1 MNRPSKNQSPFLI
14 GAHMSIAGGVHK
26 ALLEGQAFGANV
38 IQIFTANQRQWH
50 SKAISEAEVQLWE
63 KTRTETGITHI
74 MSHDNY
80 LINLGSAKKLL
91 LEKSRLAFAEEI
103 KRCHQLKIDFL
114 NFHPG
119 AAVGTTEEKCLD
131 TIVESLLSMK
141 KELLEGKGKGK
152 DHDKDKTNNTLSLLI
167 ETTAGQG
174 TVIGYKFEQIGYII
188 SRVHQEIPIGVCLDT
203 CHSFAAGY
211 DLRTKAGWEQT
222 LKEFDSAIG
231 LKYLKAFHVNDS
243 LGDLGSR
250 KDRHANLG
258 KGKIGIAGFA
268 AMMQHPKIKYLPKY
282 LETPLGNIH
291 WQDEIKLLQK
301 LGKEHAH

>member
-1 MNRPSKNQSPFLI
+1 MTNQKKTFLI

-26 ALLEGQAFGANV
+26 ALLEGRNFGANV

-50 SKAISEAEVQLWE
+50 SKAIPEAEIKLWE
-63 KTRTETGITHI
+63 KTRAETGITHI

-80 LINLGSAKKLL
+80 LINLGSAKKEL
-91 LEKSRLAFAEEI
+91 LEKSRKAFVEEI
-103 KRCHQLKIDFL
+103 RRCHQLKIDYL

-119 AAVGTTEEKCLD
+119 AAVGATEEECLD
-131 TIVESLLSMK
+131 TIVESLLSFK
-141 KELLEGKGKGK
+141 KEILEGKGKGK
-152 DHDKDKTNNTLSLLI
+152 DNDKANNTLSLLI

-174 TVIGYKFEQIGYII
+174 TVIGYKFEQLGYII

-211 DLRTKAGWEQT
+211 DLRTKEGWTKT
-222 LKEFDSAIG
+222 LKEFDHAVG

-258 KGKIGIAGFA
+258 KGKIGLAGFA
-268 AMMQHPKIKYLPKY
+268 AMMQHPKLKYLPKY
-282 LETPLGNIH
+282 LETPQGNLH

-301 LGKEHAH
+301 LGKEDAH